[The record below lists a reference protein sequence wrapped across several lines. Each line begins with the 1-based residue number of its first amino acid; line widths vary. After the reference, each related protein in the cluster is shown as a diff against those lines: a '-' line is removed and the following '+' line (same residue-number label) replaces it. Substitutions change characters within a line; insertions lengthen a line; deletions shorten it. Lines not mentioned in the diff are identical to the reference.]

1 MMCNCHPPKPMI
13 GALVATPVVPLSQ
26 ELLVSLNIKEA
37 TVRRGQLCQQW
48 GIDNKSHRPHGSN
61 FSGSQT
67 LVQLINNI
75 VEPLVGAQRERV
87 SALIIA
93 EFGYDIDTQQMT

>member
-1 MMCNCHPPKPMI
+1 MI
-13 GALVATPVVPLSQ
+13 GAPYVAPAVPLSQ
-26 ELLVSLNIKEA
+26 ALLTSLNIQAA
-37 TVRRGQLCQQW
+37 TLRRAQLCQQW
-48 GIDNKSHRPHGSN
+48 GIDNKSHKPHGSN

-87 SALIIA
+87 SGLIIT